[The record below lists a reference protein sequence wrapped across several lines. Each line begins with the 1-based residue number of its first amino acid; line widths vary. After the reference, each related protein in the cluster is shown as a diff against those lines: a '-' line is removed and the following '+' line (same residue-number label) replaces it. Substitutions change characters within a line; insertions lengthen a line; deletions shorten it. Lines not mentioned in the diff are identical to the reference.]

1 MFAFTNSAEKIS
13 PTIVGAGARLV
24 GEIRTDGIV
33 QVHGTVQGQ
42 IFGDTVII
50 AKGGVVN
57 GHVTAKSL
65 FLHGT
70 VNGPANVDIA
80 NIFSDAKMTGN
91 LSYIRLNITN
101 NDRLECKLIARRST
115 QVINVKKNNAG
126 TSHE

>member
-13 PTIVGAGARLV
+13 PTIVGAGAKLT

-33 QVHGTVQGQ
+33 QVHGTVHGQ

-50 AKGGVVN
+50 ARGGMVV
-57 GHVTAKSL
+57 GRVTAKSL

-70 VNGPANVDIA
+70 IEGPATVDIA

-91 LSYIRLNITN
+91 LSYVKLNITD
-101 NDRLECKLIARRST
+101 NDRLECKLIARKG
-115 QVINVKKNNAG
+115 NDAHAANAKK
-126 TSHE
+126 